1 MILRVIWRYMDPDG
15 YLCRSVVTKRMPYH
29 RSSRSLDTARL
40 QRNPIAINLTKQDF
54 HASYWPVIVVGCLEL
69 LATFWQTLL
78 SMPLLHGPFCKEIF
92 WSVFHF
98 KQLSGFVIC
107 IYIYIYIYIYIC
119 ICRERERKR
128 ESLLRKLL
136 WWHHMPPI
144 STLFCAKRST
154 HDDVHLYHLTNHR
167 DVWMRYISSYA
178 DLKRTRIMAGKA
190 GEPILG

>member
-1 MILRVIWRYMDPDG
+1 MILRVIRRCMDPDG
-15 YLCRSVVTKRMPYH
+15 YLCRSVITKRMPYH
-29 RSSRSLDTARL
+29 QSSRSLDTARL
-40 QRNPIAINLTKQDF
+40 QRDPIALKFDRRRDKTHISQVSINLTKRDF
-54 HASYWPVIVVGCLEL
+54 HASYWPGIVVGCVEL

-107 IYIYIYIYIYIC
+107 IYVC
-119 ICRERERKR
+119 M
-128 ESLLRKLL
+128 

-144 STLFCAKRST
+144 STLFCTKRST